1 MGNFIQM
8 KQATFLSGSLFLSV
22 LVLAGLFQPV
32 QADDI
37 LIDDQ
42 TTSVATNLGLFGGTA
57 EDIATDPTSDAVYF
71 AAFSPSGIFSSTD
84 LGDTWTGLPS
94 DTNYGTGKA
103 VEVDPDTGV
112 AFALIGDVILRS
124 EDQGASWQNKTANVT
139 NPSFQDDMVFG
150 QGRLII
156 ALNTGGVV
164 VSEDSA
170 ESFDEFSID
179 EDMGITSLASA
190 SSGDVY
196 YAVTSDGE
204 SEKLYQSTDG
214 GETWTDMDV
223 SAHGVASGGRFNE
236 ITVDPDN
243 DAHLA
248 IISIIGEFPPYQSF
262 DTGNTWTTLTDE
274 DGGTISGTH
283 ATFDGT
289 GRLYVGSVYTDD
301 PTASP
306 MVWDQV
312 TIDTPNSSIYADTF
326 DTDEEDF
333 NILYTN
339 SSYGVARSD
348 DRGLTW
354 EDKVNGV
361 TSVKVFDVTQAT
373 DKNIVWI
380 GANGGLAKT
389 ENFTDT
395 SPTWEY
401 PILPTGGI
409 SNIQAVWVK
418 PEDPNI
424 VVMGG
429 PALIYYSTDAG
440 VTWSQSVYDAFNG
453 RVQEI
458 IQSRLDDN
466 TLYAIFTDD
475 DLSADDVGGVYMS
488 EDAGQTWTD
497 LALTDNLPAVSLA
510 VAADDT
516 LYVGIGGDADT
527 TGIYQY
533 AGGAWSALS
542 GSPQTPVITSLLA
555 DPSDADVLYATTE
568 NDSTGGA
575 FYTSTDAGVTWSRQ
589 DTGLENINHLD
600 TLTLQNSSSNIY
612 LSGQDGAS
620 LNGVVYK
627 STDRGSSWSLFYTGL
642 KQESFYT
649 MLFDGLLLGND
660 RGLYGILSKAKLK
673 FTLSDSTI
681 QTGDSVKLSMRLKDA
696 ATSKPLKHKKLKVF
710 KKVGKNGE
718 WVLIETLRTN
728 IKGKASLTLS
738 PKKNTRYKVRWTPKG
753 AAADEYVKVT
763 STVRQLTVD

>member
-1 MGNFIQM
+1 M
-8 KQATFLSGSLFLSV
+8 KYTNVLSGSLLLSL
-22 LVLAGLFQPV
+22 LVLGGLLKPV
-32 QADDI
+32 QADDN

-57 EDIATDPTSDAVYF
+57 EDIAADPSSDAVYF
-71 AAFSPSGIFSSTD
+71 ASFSPSGIFASTD

-112 AFALIGDVILRS
+112 VFALIGDAILRS
-124 EDQGASWQNKTANVT
+124 EDQGANWQDKTSNISSSPALKE
-139 NPSFQDDMVFG
+139 DMVFG
-150 QGRLII
+150 QGRLLI
-156 ALNTGGVV
+156 ALNTGGVA

-170 ESFDEFSID
+170 DSFGEFSID
-179 EDMGITSLASA
+179 EDMEITSLASA

-243 DAHLA
+243 DAHLV
-248 IISIIGEFPPYQSF
+248 IISIIGEYPAYQSF
-262 DTGNTWTTLTDE
+262 DTGDTWTTLTDE
-274 DGGTISGTH
+274 EGNAVGGTH

-289 GRLYVGSVYTDD
+289 GRLYVGSQYTDN
-301 PTASP
+301 PVASP
-306 MVWDQV
+306 MVWEQV
-312 TIDTPNSSIYADTF
+312 ATATPNSSIYADTF

-339 SSYGVARSD
+339 SSYGVARST

-354 EDKVNGV
+354 EDIVNGV
-361 TSVKVFDVTQAT
+361 TSVKVYDVSQAN
-373 DKNIVWI
+373 DKDIVWI

-401 PILPTGGI
+401 PILPTYGI
-409 SNIQAVWVK
+409 SNIQAIWVK
-418 PEDPNI
+418 PSDANI

-429 PALIYYSTDAG
+429 ATFFYFSTDAG
-440 VTWSQSVYDAFNG
+440 ETWSQSTADPFTG
-453 RVQEI
+453 RVQDI
-458 IQSRLDDN
+458 IQSQLDEN
-466 TLYAIFTDD
+466 TLYAIFYDD
-475 DLSADDVGGVYMS
+475 DLSSDDVGGVYMS

-497 LALTDNLPAVSLA
+497 LALTEGLPAVSLA

-533 AGGAWSALS
+533 VSGTWSALS

-555 DPSDADVLYATTE
+555 DPSDPAVLYATTE

-575 FYTSTDAGVTWSRQ
+575 FYTSTDTGVTWNRQ
-589 DTGLENINHLD
+589 ETGIEDINHLD
-600 TLTLQNSSSNIY
+600 TLTLQNSSSTLY
-612 LSGQDGAS
+612 LSGQDGSS

-673 FTLSDSTI
+673 FSLSDSSI
-681 QTGDSVKLSMRLKDA
+681 QAGDSVQLSMRLKDA
-696 ATSKPLKHKKLKVF
+696 ATSKPLKHKKLKIF
-710 KKVGKNGE
+710 KKVGKNGN
-718 WVLIETLRTN
+718 WVLLETVRTN
-728 IKGKASLTLS
+728 INGKADLTLS
-738 PKKNTRYKVRWTPKG
+738 PAKNTRYKVRWVPKG

-763 STVRQLTVD
+763 STVRRVTLE